1 MPRLIDPTAA
11 ATEKRRERTGQ
22 GSARDAAAWGASYI
36 GTALLMVLA
45 TAQKF
50 ALAVEAAT
58 SIGELG
64 GLIDAITREMGFRYF
79 ALTHHVDLWRASQ
92 PTIRIHNYPAEWE
105 AFFDAEGL
113 GRSDPVHRASHLRNL
128 GFPWTM
134 LPALIDM
141 TRRDEEIIARSRR
154 AGLADGYTVPAHM
167 PGESEG
173 SCSFATVQGRSY
185 RVEWVPLAQY
195 VGTAAFEA
203 ARRLSGVRR
212 IDLERPRLSDRQR
225 DCIYWAARG
234 KSDWETS
241 QILGI
246 GHDTAIHYMKE
257 ARRRYGVF
265 NKTQLAIHALYDGA
279 LTFTDAMIR

>member
-1 MPRLIDPTAA
+1 M
-11 ATEKRRERTGQ
+11 
-22 GSARDAAAWGASYI
+22 
-36 GTALLMVLA
+36 LMVVA
-45 TAQKF
+45 TAQQF
-50 ALAVEAAT
+50 ASAAEAAA

-64 GLIDAITREMGFRYF
+64 RLVDAITREMGFRYF
-79 ALTHHVDLWRASQ
+79 ALTHHVDIWRTPQLS
-92 PTIRIHNYPAEWE
+92 IRIHNYPAEWE

-134 LPALIDM
+134 LRELIELS
-141 TRRDEEIIARSRR
+141 RRDEEIIAHSKR
-154 AGLADGYTVPAHM
+154 AGLGDGYTVPAHM

-185 RVEWVPLAQY
+185 RVEWIPLAQF

-203 ARRLSGVRR
+203 ARRLSGLRR
-212 IDLERPRLSDRQR
+212 LDLDRPRLSDRQR

-246 GHDTAIHYMKE
+246 GHDTAIQHMKE

>member
-1 MPRLIDPTAA
+1 M
-11 ATEKRRERTGQ
+11 
-22 GSARDAAAWGASYI
+22 DAAAWGASFI
-36 GTALLMVLA
+36 GMALLMVLA
-45 TAQKF
+45 TAQQF
-50 ALAVEAAT
+50 ALAVEAAA
-58 SIGELG
+58 SIRELG
-64 GLIDAITREMGFRYF
+64 GLVDAITREMGFRYF
-79 ALTHHVDLWRASQ
+79 ALTHHVDMVRSTQ
-92 PTIRIHNYPAEWE
+92 PAIRIHNYPADWE

-134 LPALIDM
+134 LRELIEFS
-141 TRRDEEIIARSRR
+141 RRDEEIIARSKR
-154 AGLADGYTVPAHM
+154 AGLGEGYTVPAHM

-173 SCSFATVQGRSY
+173 SCSFATVQGRTY
-185 RVEWVPLAQY
+185 RVEWVPLAQF

-203 ARRLSGVRR
+203 ARRLSGLRR
-212 IDLERPRLSDRQR
+212 LDLDRPRLSDRQR

-234 KSDWETS
+234 KSEWETA

-246 GHDTAIHYMKE
+246 GHGTAVQHMKE

-279 LTFTDAMIR
+279 LTFTDAMIP

>member
-1 MPRLIDPTAA
+1 
-11 ATEKRRERTGQ
+11 
-22 GSARDAAAWGASYI
+22 
-36 GTALLMVLA
+36 MVLA
-45 TAQKF
+45 TAQQF
-50 ALAVEAAT
+50 AHAVEAAA

-64 GLIDAITREMGFRYF
+64 ALVDAISREMGFRYF
-79 ALTHHVDLWRASQ
+79 ALAHHVDIARTPQ
-92 PTIRIHNYPAEWE
+92 PAIRIHNYPAEWE

-134 LPALIDM
+134 LRDLIELS
-141 TRRDEEIIARSRR
+141 RRDEEIIARSRR
-154 AGLADGYTVPAHM
+154 AGIADGYTVPAHI

-173 SCSFATVQGRSY
+173 SCSFATAHGKSY
-185 RVEWVPLAQY
+185 RVEWLPLAQF

-212 IDLERPRLSDRQR
+212 IDLDRPRLSDRQR

-234 KSDWETS
+234 KSDWAIS

-246 GHDTAIHYMKE
+246 GHETAIQYMKE
-257 ARRRYGVF
+257 ARGRYGVA
-265 NKTQLAIHALYDGA
+265 NRTQLAIHALYDGA
-279 LTFTDAMIR
+279 LTFTDALWR